1 MDGIFLARFAGE
13 MLPYTRC
20 FYQCEYFAC
29 YFKYFHEELQR
40 GFPEVSVK
48 VHIYDRKTKRG
59 TLEFYLAAFVDEKVV
74 ALKHVDLSSMPDL
87 KMEDVNEE
95 LQKFVQMFREEIS
108 EGLVAEVA
116 RNQASPESEG
126 RKNLKK

>member
-1 MDGIFLARFAGE
+1 M
-13 MLPYTRC
+13 
-20 FYQCEYFAC
+20 
-29 YFKYFHEELQR
+29 
-40 GFPEVSVK
+40 K